1 MEDTTMNPINPA
13 TEEEQKVEGQTPT
26 TTEEEQKVEGET
38 PVAEEQAA

>member
-1 MEDTTMNPINPA
+1 MNPINPA